1 MRHEQR
7 PLSFLRGF
15 QIVATANMA
24 LASPSSYQT
33 TQFPALPAVSHR
45 TGTGIGDGRGGL
57 APWEQFG
64 KRRNKEE
71 RRKREKN
78 ERNGLTLT
86 GLLMEGVGGPKTT
99 LRKECDFWDDLTTE

>member
-1 MRHEQR
+1 MLPVGANQF
-7 PLSFLRGF
+7 PGGF
-15 QIVATANMA
+15 NSRCGPPPFHGA
-24 LASPSSYQT
+24 PSSRVNQ
-33 TQFPALPAVSHR
+33 
-45 TGTGIGDGRGGL
+45 
-57 APWEQFG
+57 
-64 KRRNKEE
+64 KEE